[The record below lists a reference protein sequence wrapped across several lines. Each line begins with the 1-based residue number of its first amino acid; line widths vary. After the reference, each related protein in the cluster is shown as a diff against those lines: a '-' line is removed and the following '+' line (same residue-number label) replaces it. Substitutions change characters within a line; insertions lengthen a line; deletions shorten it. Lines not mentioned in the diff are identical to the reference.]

1 MYEHTIASW
10 ILFCWLTIA
19 YSFLFN
25 SRRKGKYKLYLMFTH
40 NLEYCGTHVYFW
52 LCSSSIAAKRVI
64 FVSLLVKMWS
74 RTQTNRPLQS
84 IWNYKKKSKSQE
96 SSIPT
101 FEKKSDSIKNQ
112 RHHVSKDWRLW
123 PYCNSF

>member
-25 SRRKGKYKLYLMFTH
+25 SRRKGKYKLYLMFTQD
-40 NLEYCGTHVYFW
+40 LEYCGTHVYFL

-64 FVSLLVKMWS
+64 FVSLLDKM
-74 RTQTNRPLQS
+74 TTNRPLQS
-84 IWNYKKKSKSQE
+84 IWNYKKKSESQE
-96 SSIPT
+96 
-101 FEKKSDSIKNQ
+101 
-112 RHHVSKDWRLW
+112 
-123 PYCNSF
+123 